1 MFWVEVSGVIPTNT
15 VFKAVSQREV
25 KGKKIKIVWILDS
38 KSNVL
43 NSNFKKL
50 NKRDITNGVGL
61 YDPLLMSEIRIII
74 D

>member
-1 MFWVEVSGVIPTNT
+1 MLWVEVSGVIPTNT

-43 NSNFKKL
+43 NSNFKKT
-50 NKRDITNGVGL
+50 K
-61 YDPLLMSEIRIII
+61 
-74 D
+74 